1 MYIVQTCMYTSIGL
15 CLFLNYINMYIHCT
29 NVYMQCF
36 VAHVECTTRIIHFMK
51 CTDIAQ
57 PSMYIAEPCTYIA
70 EPGTYFAE
78 PGSCRIQLFD
88 SPGLLACN
96 LGLVA
101 AYSSSSTQV

>member
-1 MYIVQTCMYTSIGL
+1 MYMVQTCMYTFIGL
-15 CLFLNYINMYIHCT
+15 CLFLNYIYMYIHCT

-57 PSMYIAEPCTYIA
+57 PSMYIAEPCTYVA

-96 LGLVA
+96 LGLAA
-101 AYSSSSTQV
+101 AYSSSSSQV

>member
-1 MYIVQTCMYTSIGL
+1 MCMYMVQTCMYTFIGL
-15 CLFLNYINMYIHCT
+15 CLFLNYIYMYIQCT

-57 PSMYIAEPCTYIA
+57 PNMYIA

-96 LGLVA
+96 LGLAA
-101 AYSSSSTQV
+101 AYSSSSSQV

>member
-1 MYIVQTCMYTSIGL
+1 
-15 CLFLNYINMYIHCT
+15 
-29 NVYMQCF
+29 MQCF

-57 PSMYIAEPCTYIA
+57 PSMYIAEPGTYIA

-88 SPGLLACN
+88 SPGLLAAVPVTWDW
-96 LGLVA
+96 LLP
-101 AYSSSSTQV
+101 TQVQAHKFNRHQPWPLPPFLPAPASIYY